1 MPEKYTSKNFATQ
14 NGPKRILRTVRTA
27 AIAALLAL
35 GLSGCLLNRVVTM
48 KEQFCDFESNFEVKF
63 DAGPEFLIHHPVLL
77 DSDVLWLS
85 DASPTII
92 AKTDDDLLMTFV
104 AEKITPVPDPD
115 RDFAFKLHFIQS
127 EGHYKLNRIQMD
139 PKLMAVMGPEIIN
152 QAYIDRAAQDFCD
165 VSWGFGGRELEYEI
179 SDQAMALLPSRTEIL
194 DLLGEPSEYLDPESA
209 FTYHFRL
216 KNSDSKP
223 LIARMTVWFDESGQR
238 PVKMES
244 SYSRFATKA
253 DFTHQKMYF
262 SVSL

>member
-1 MPEKYTSKNFATQ
+1 MPGKYTSKKFATQ

-27 AIAALLAL
+27 AIAALLVL

-48 KEQFCDFESNFEVKF
+48 KEQFCDFESNFAVNF

-77 DSDVLWLS
+77 DSDILWLS

-92 AKTDDDLLMTFV
+92 SKTDDDLLMTFV
-104 AEKITPVPDPD
+104 AEKITPAPDPD
-115 RDFAFKLHFIQS
+115 KDFAFNLHFVQS
-127 EGHYKLNRIQMD
+127 EGHYKLSRIQMD
-139 PKLMAVMGPEIIN
+139 PKLSAIMGPEIIN

-179 SDQAMALLPSRTEIL
+179 TDQAMAMLPSRTEIL

-209 FTYHFRL
+209 FIYHFRL
-216 KNSDSKP
+216 KNSDPKP
-223 LIARMTVWFDESGQR
+223 LVARMTVWFDERGEL

-253 DFTHQKMYF
+253 DFTDQKMYF